1 METQLLMKQ
10 TYVTPELTVM
20 GSVEKM
26 TQAFGDP
33 SAKDTIELPSGFT
46 ISGFPGSQDGVVTPR
61 P

>member
-1 METQLLMKQ
+1 MKQ

-46 ISGFPGSQDGVVTPR
+46 ISGFPGSQDGVVTPK